1 MSALPA
7 VEGTL
12 VDVRRVNDDADFEQ
26 LHALL
31 LEYEAALPPD
41 LRHGVVGDLA
51 TVRTQYG
58 DPHAAFVALDGARAA
73 GCIGVMRRDER
84 DALVLRLY
92 VRPEQRGRAV
102 ARLLVEAALAFAR
115 ACGFE
120 RAVLDTDKTRLAAA
134 YALYESLGFTEC
146 APYGPVDYASPTYME
161 LRLR

>member
-1 MSALPA
+1 MSDVAL
-7 VEGTL
+7 VEGDI

-26 LHALL
+26 LHGLL

-51 TVRTQYG
+51 AVRVQYS
-58 DPHAAFVALDGARAA
+58 DPHAAFVARDGARGV
-73 GCIGVMRRDER
+73 GCIGVTRRDAR
-84 DALVLRLY
+84 DALILRLY
-92 VRPEQRGRAV
+92 VPPEQRGRGT
-102 ARLLVEAALAFAR
+102 ARRLVEAVLAFAR
-115 ACGFE
+115 AGGFE
-120 RAVLDTDKTRLAAA
+120 RAVLDTDKTRLTAA

>member
-1 MSALPA
+1 MSAPRA
-7 VEGTL
+7 VEGIV
-12 VDVRRVNDDADFEQ
+12 VDVRRVNDDAGFEQ

-31 LEYEAALPPD
+31 REYEAALPPD

-73 GCIGVMRRDER
+73 GCIGVTRRDAR

-92 VRPEQRGRAV
+92 VRPEQRGRGV

-115 ACGFE
+115 SRGFE
-120 RAVLDTDKTRLAAA
+120 RAVLDTDKARLAAA